1 MSEDKR
7 LNEIIRV
14 QKRPSN
20 FVLIDK
26 SFLEDTRLSYKA
38 KGILAYLLSKPD
50 NWKVIVGNLVNY
62 SADGKAS
69 VYAGLKELR
78 KCGYY
83 EKVPIRNDKG
93 HYVRWESTVYECPE
107 PLTDFQEM
115 GNPEMGYPNM
125 ENRERN
131 NNYNNNN
138 INISNNHVQSCQEW
152 TDGSAD
158 LQGTLSL
165 IKENIDYD
173 SLKITHADELNLIDE
188 FVNIILDAL
197 LSQSKTVRINGE
209 NKPRELLKSNL
220 LKLTYADIEHVLWQF
235 KEHGEPIKK
244 KQQYILAMLYNSPM
258 ERNAH
263 YTNLVKANWEKGF
276 ENG

>member
-93 HYVRWESTVYECPE
+93 HFIRWESTVYECHE

-138 INISNNHVQSCQEW
+138 ININNNHVQSCQEW
-152 TDGSAD
+152 TDGTVD

-173 SLKITHADELNLIDE
+173 SLKIVHADELNLIDE

-235 KEHGEPIKK
+235 KEHGESIKK